1 MRIREFGAR
10 NNQTEFIKLI
20 ASSASTVLV
29 RRMYAGLNLVS
40 FSHEIIFR
48 TTNKCYRRE
57 RDYGD
62 GRLTDISP
70 INRSQSGWEDRRN
83 ITASSR
89 VTPVSQIIPSR
100 YIDRSE
106 CSIIAVK

>member
-20 ASSASTVLV
+20 GSSASTALV
-29 RRMYAGLNLVS
+29 RRTYAGLNLVS

-48 TTNKCYRRE
+48 TTNKRYRRE
-57 RDYGD
+57 RDD

-70 INRSQSGWEDRRN
+70 INRSRSGWEDRRN
-83 ITASSR
+83 ITAPSR
-89 VTPVSQIIPSR
+89 ATPVSQIIPSR